1 MQQTAFAIVQVAAT
15 PQKLAFAT
23 PDYFDAHT
31 EFLAYQK
38 TQAARIK
45 SRYVLKAALKSEDIK
60 QLELVKGEADPVA
73 WLEDEIKVDFK
84 EGSEL
89 INISMSGT
97 QPEQLVMLVDAVT
110 QAYLQ
115 EVVNL
120 ERKKRQEQLDELED
134 VYRNAK
140 KKLREKRDTL
150 LRLADRLGTSDSQA
164 LTQKQLVFLANYG
177 EIKKQHIQVR
187 YDLAKAEARLAAF
200 QARAKDAPL
209 PPLPQQLVDQ
219 AVAQDPQSKFF
230 LERIARLKEII
241 SDYESTAAQPGEGN
255 LRRAEE
261 KMAASQKAL
270 EERRRELTTE
280 LEDRFRNN
288 SGALSEANLAQLQDE
303 VASLTSHEKSLSAEV
318 AELGKQLGK
327 IGTSSTELEILRVE
341 IKQDENMTEKIA
353 DQLESLR
360 VELRRPARITL
371 YQPAGLQN
379 KDRKKQ
385 ILAAGV
391 APFGVFLLVGLCVSW
406 WENRSH
412 RIQSVSE
419 VSGMGIRLVGAVP
432 MLSRSHKR
440 GTPGAMEEPTVYNA
454 GFLEAVDAIRTQ
466 LLRDS
471 CQDGTR
477 VVMVTSAVAGEG
489 KTTLA
494 SHLAHSLAQAGRKTL
509 LIDCDL
515 RRPDVQ
521 QFFNVSAEPGFS
533 EVLRGEAD
541 VAGATQETADG
552 LFVLPAGRWNRVVL
566 RVLAQG
572 RAQDSS
578 TA

>member
-1 MQQTAFAIVQVAAT
+1 MSVNDSTVPQAIPDAANSTLPVTQVARNGTHLSKSPAQPWPDAVPLSALCAFNASQDAGRFLRAIRRRWLVTLLLACIGGAVAGIGAWILLEMQHTAFAIVQVAAA

-23 PDYFDAHT
+23 PDYLDAHN
-31 EFLAYQK
+31 EFLSYQR

-45 SRYVLKAALKSEDIK
+45 SRYVIKAALKADDIK
-60 QLELVKGEADPVA
+60 QLELVKREADPVA

-89 INISMSGT
+89 INVSMSGT
-97 QPEQLVMLVDAVT
+97 KSEQLVTLVNAVT
-110 QAYLQ
+110 QAYLL

-140 KKLREKRDTL
+140 KKLREKRDAL

-200 QARAKDAPL
+200 QARAKNAPP

-241 SDYESTAAQPGEGN
+241 SDYESTAVNPGEGN

-270 EERRRELTTE
+270 EERRHELTME

-288 SGALSEANLAQLQDE
+288 TGAQSEVNLAQLQDE
-303 VASLTSHEKSLSAEV
+303 IASLTTHEKTLGTEV

-327 IGTSSTELEILRVE
+327 IGTSFNGAR
-341 IKQDENMTEKIA
+341 DPA
-353 DQLESLR
+353 RRDQARRKHDRED
-360 VELRRPARITL
+360 RRPARIV
-371 YQPAGLQN
+371 ARG
-379 KDRKKQ
+379 
-385 ILAAGV
+385 AA
-391 APFGVFLLVGLCVSW
+391 S
-406 WENRSH
+406 
-412 RIQSVSE
+412 
-419 VSGMGIRLVGAVP
+419 SGTHHAL
-432 MLSRSHKR
+432 
-440 GTPGAMEEPTVYNA
+440 PT
-454 GFLEAVDAIRTQ
+454 GRT
-466 LLRDS
+466 
-471 CQDGTR
+471 
-477 VVMVTSAVAGEG
+477 A
-489 KTTLA
+489 K
-494 SHLAHSLAQAGRKTL
+494 
-509 LIDCDL
+509 
-515 RRPDVQ
+515 
-521 QFFNVSAEPGFS
+521 
-533 EVLRGEAD
+533 
-541 VAGATQETADG
+541 
-552 LFVLPAGRWNRVVL
+552 
-566 RVLAQG
+566 
-572 RAQDSS
+572 
-578 TA
+578 